1 MNIYKKYIIFA
12 LSFLFFPHSLIFA
25 GEKDAIY
32 VVDMQQLIDKSE
44 MGKKATVILE
54 KEKSQKMAQ
63 LENLKMELQKI
74 AEEYA
79 KQEAFLS
86 DEARIAKRETVLKKQ
101 REFQTKQQDVMREI
115 DGIFRRE
122 VGTIIKRA
130 EDILKQ
136 ISKERALKVVIEKDP
151 RLVIYVSPEYDLT
164 YDILKKL
171 DAT

>member
-1 MNIYKKYIIFA
+1 MNIYKNIIFA
-12 LSFLFFPHSLIFA
+12 LSFLFLHQSLIFA

-79 KQEAFLS
+79 KQEPFLS
-86 DEARIAKRETVLKKQ
+86 DEAKLAKRETVLKKQ
-101 REFQTKQQDVMREI
+101 REFQIKQQDVMQEI
-115 DGIFRRE
+115 DGVFRRE
-122 VGTIIKRA
+122 VGTILKKA

-136 ISKERALKVVIEKDP
+136 ISKERGLKVVIEKDP
-151 RLVIYVSPEYDLT
+151 RLVIYVSQEYDLT
-164 YDILKKL
+164 YDVLKKL
-171 DAT
+171 DAA